1 MTRGTLVGGEGTSIA
16 PLAGAYART
25 AYLPPNAAAGASFLA
40 TLRLALVHETAAGL
54 DLAFATPRRWLAPGA
69 RITVE
74 RLPTRFG
81 PVSYSIAA
89 AAAALRVRVEVPTR
103 DSPRRL
109 RLRLRLPAGERIGTI
124 TPRRP
129 VDRRTQTIDLSGLRG
144 SVELTISRSR

>member
-16 PLAGAYART
+16 PLAGAYERT

-40 TLRLALVHETAAGL
+40 MLRLALVHETAAGL
-54 DLAFATPRRWLAPGA
+54 DLAFATPRRWLAPDA

-89 AAAALRVRVEVPTR
+89 AAAALMVRVEVPTR

-124 TPRRP
+124 TPGRP